1 MVRLIAQIVLWF
13 SGLIA
18 ALFIARDEPSFPLW
32 EMTVGLLLLVALSLT
47 VWWVTNP
54 KQPRR

>member
-47 VWWVTNP
+47 IWWVTNP